1 MNPLLLNFPDEFQTE
16 RLTIRAPR
24 PGDGPIFNAAVLDA
38 LEACKPWMPWA
49 KKAPTVEESEE
60 LMRPAHA
67 KFVRREDLMFL
78 VFLRETGTLVV
89 SSGIHRAMW
98 TTPRFEIGY
107 WVRTPFAGRG
117 YVTEAAAGLT
127 EFARTSLGAKRV
139 EIRASDKNPRS
150 WRIPEKLG
158 LIYEGTLKN
167 WTRAPAGE
175 LHDLRVYAKTF

>member
-1 MNPLLLNFPDEFQTE
+1 
-16 RLTIRAPR
+16 
-24 PGDGPIFNAAVLDA
+24 
-38 LEACKPWMPWA
+38 
-49 KKAPTVEESEE
+49 
-60 LMRPAHA
+60 
-67 KFVRREDLMFL
+67 MFL

-89 SSGIHRAMW
+89 SSGLHSAMW

-107 WVRTPFAGRG
+107 WVRTPFGGRG

-127 EFARTSLGAKRV
+127 DFARTQLGARRV

-158 LIYEGTLKN
+158 FIYEGTLHH
-167 WTRAPAGE
+167 WMVTPTGE